1 MRGKTE
7 QRIDETKR
15 KISIKMIVLKTLIIA
30 LNANGQNTPL
40 EIQRLSD

>member
-1 MRGKTE
+1 MRGKRE

-30 LNANGQNTPL
+30 LNANLIL
-40 EIQRLSD
+40 EIKIEI